1 MRGVIERRILANF
14 HVVPEAI
21 SRILPE
27 PFRPQL
33 VNGYAIAGICLI
45 RLSRVRPRFFPLP
58 IGIRSENAAHR
69 IAVEWNENGKTRTGV
84 YIPRRDSSS
93 FLNSYAGGRFFPGE
107 HHRADFEVTETE
119 QRYSLEAKSRDGS
132 MHLHV
137 VGTVSDRLPNSSVF
151 ANVAEAS
158 RFFAN
163 GSLGYSATRTAGRYD
178 GLELCCSN
186 WNVEPLHIDRVVS
199 TFFDDTTRFPQGTI
213 GFDCALLM
221 RNIQHEW
228 HGRQDLCCTE
238 TVKELRRPALR
249 EI

>member
-1 MRGVIERRILANF
+1 MRIPVMRGVIERRILANF

-69 IAVEWNENGKTRTGV
+69 IAVEWNENGKTRTRV
-84 YIPRRDSSS
+84 YIPRRESSS

-119 QRYSLEAKSRDGS
+119 QRCSLEAKSRDGS
-132 MHLHV
+132 MLYRNSERV
-137 VGTVSDRLPNSSVF
+137 TGTGLTRDLNDSPFSSFHFDFPVCD
-151 ANVAEAS
+151 AGDS
-158 RFFAN
+158 R
-163 GSLGYSATRTAGRYD
+163 R
-178 GLELCCSN
+178 
-186 WNVEPLHIDRVVS
+186 
-199 TFFDDTTRFPQGTI
+199 
-213 GFDCALLM
+213 
-221 RNIQHEW
+221 
-228 HGRQDLCCTE
+228 
-238 TVKELRRPALR
+238 
-249 EI
+249 